1 MKKPGRI
8 SLHNV
13 IFPIWML
20 WLYPLT
26 WLYILP
32 ANFIIDSAVLLL
44 AVKFLKIREWKQI
57 YKRSV
62 VKIWIFG
69 FLADIVGSVMML
81 AVLLM
86 DSLLDSE
93 SPVGQ
98 WWYKNLTN
106 SVTYDPFSNI
116 YAFLWTTV
124 CVAASAFLI
133 YLFHVKFSF
142 RKLPIE
148 QALKR
153 KLALALA
160 VFTAPYLFYLPTF
173 WFY

>member
-1 MKKPGRI
+1 MKKPGQV
-8 SLHNV
+8 SLYNV
-13 IFPIWML
+13 IFPVWML
-20 WLYPLT
+20 WLFPLT

-44 AVKFLKIREWKQI
+44 TIKFLNMGEWKPI

-69 FLADIVGSVMML
+69 FLADIVGAIMML
-81 AVLLM
+81 AVVLI
-86 DSLLDSE
+86 DSLLVSE

-98 WWYKNLTN
+98 WWYRNMTN
-106 SVTYDPFSNI
+106 TVTYNPFSNI

-124 CVAASAFLI
+124 CVTAAALLI
-133 YLFHVKFSF
+133 YLFHVKISF

-153 KLALALA
+153 KLALSLA
-160 VFTAPYLFYLPTF
+160 VFLSLIHI
-173 WFY
+173 

>member
-1 MKKPGRI
+1 MKKPGQV
-8 SLHNV
+8 SLYNV
-13 IFPIWML
+13 IFPVWML
-20 WLYPLT
+20 WLFPLT

-44 AVKFLKIREWKQI
+44 TIKFLNMGEWKPI

-69 FLADIVGSVMML
+69 FLADIVGMML
-81 AVLLM
+81 AVVLI
-86 DSLLDSE
+86 DSLLVSE

-98 WWYKNLTN
+98 WWYRNMTN
-106 SVTYDPFSNI
+106 TVTYNPFSNI

-124 CVAASAFLI
+124 CVTAAALLI
-133 YLFHVKFSF
+133 YLFHVKISF

-153 KLALALA
+153 KLALSLA